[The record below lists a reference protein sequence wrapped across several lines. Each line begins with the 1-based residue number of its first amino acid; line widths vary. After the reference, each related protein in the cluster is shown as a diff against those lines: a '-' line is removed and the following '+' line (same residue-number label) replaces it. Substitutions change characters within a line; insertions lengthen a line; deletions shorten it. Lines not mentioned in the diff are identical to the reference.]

1 MIVVVG
7 ESLVDVSPGP
17 FGTHESVGGSP
28 LNVAVALGR
37 LEVPV
42 LLITEI
48 GNDVPSTQILH
59 HLASADVEVIATPNV
74 DGRTPTATVL
84 VQDEEEDD
92 EESGQDVLYE
102 IDLTW
107 NLPHTELPDCDALHI
122 GSLATV
128 LEPGR
133 DTVLDLVEQAWA
145 RDVFV
150 SYDPNVRAGHLTD
163 HSLPDTWGAQAWGDI
178 ESLAGRAGLVKL
190 SEQDIEFLHPGA
202 DPVQIARSLLTGEA
216 TELVVLTRGAR
227 GATAFTD
234 DLVVHVPGSVVEVVD
249 TVGAGDAFTAAV
261 LAALFETDSFG
272 HFGPGLPRDQARLEA
287 LLVAAAEAAGLNC
300 SRPGAA
306 PPLRS
311 ELPAE
316 WPYHQPL

>member
-7 ESLVDVSPGP
+7 EALIDVADGP
-17 FGTHESVGGSP
+17 DGAHETVGGSP

-42 LLITEI
+42 LLVTET
-48 GNDVPSTQILH
+48 GTDDRAARILA
-59 HLASADVEVIATPNV
+59 HLADSEVELIAAPV
-74 DGRTPTATVL
+74 AGGRTPTSTVVL
-84 VQDEEEDD
+84 DD
-92 EESGQDVLYE
+92 EDPLYE

-163 HSLPDTWGAQAWGDI
+163 HDHDQAWGDI
-178 ESLAGRAGLVKL
+178 ESLANRAQLVKL

-202 DPVQIARSLLTGEA
+202 DPGQIARSLLGGEA
-216 TELVVLTRGAR
+216 TELVILTRGGR
-227 GATAFTD
+227 GATAYTD
-234 DLVVHVPGSVVEVVD
+234 DLVVDVAAEEVEVVD

-272 HFGPGLPRDQARLEA
+272 HFGPGVPSDEERLGA
-287 LLVAAAEAAGLNC
+287 LLRAANEAAGVSC
-300 SRPGAA
+300 ARPGAA
-306 PPLRS
+306 APARS
-311 ELPAE
+311 ELRPG
-316 WPYHQPL
+316 WPG

>member
-7 ESLVDVSPGP
+7 ESLVDISADADGE
-17 FGTHESVGGSP
+17 HETVGGSP

-42 LLITEI
+42 LLVTEL
-48 GNDVPSTQILH
+48 GSDDRAAGILQ
-59 HLASADVEVIATPNV
+59 HLSGSDVEVIAAPISS
-74 DGRTPTATVL
+74 GRTPTSHVFL
-84 VQDEEEDD
+84 DEGAEDD
-92 EESGQDVLYE
+92 QDVLYTV
-102 IDLTW
+102 DLTW
-107 NLPHTELPDCDALHI
+107 NLPHTELPECDALHI

-163 HSLPDTWGAQAWGDI
+163 HDHDQAWGDI
-178 ESLAGRAGLVKL
+178 ESLANRAQLVKL

-202 DPVQIARSLLTGEA
+202 DPDQIARSLLSGEA
-216 TELVVLTRGAR
+216 TELVILTRGGR
-227 GATAFTD
+227 GASAYAD
-234 DLVVHVPGSVVEVVD
+234 DLEVHVPAVQVEVAD

-272 HFGPGLPRDQARLEA
+272 HFGPGVPRDEERMLA
-287 LLVAAAEAAGLNC
+287 LLRAATEAAAFSCA
-300 SRPGAA
+300 RPGAA
-306 PPLRS
+306 SPLRA
-311 ELPAE
+311 ELRPG
-316 WPYHQPL
+316 WPGSTG

>member
-7 ESLVDVSPGP
+7 ESLIDVGAGP
-17 FGTHESVGGSP
+17 DGLNETVGGSP

-42 LLITEI
+42 LLITET
-48 GNDVPSTQILH
+48 GNDERSVRILN
-59 HLASADVEVIATPNV
+59 HLAASEVEVLASPISS
-74 DGRTPTATVL
+74 GRTPTSSVL
-84 VQDEEEDD
+84 LDD
-92 EESGQDVLYE
+92 GTESDQDVLYE

-107 NLPHTELPDCDALHI
+107 DLPHTDLPDCDALHI

-150 SYDPNVRAGHLTD
+150 SYDPNVRAGHLTEHD
-163 HSLPDTWGAQAWGDI
+163 HDQAWGDI
-178 ESLAGRAGLVKL
+178 ESLANRAQLVKL
-190 SEQDIEFLHPGA
+190 SEQDIDFLHPGA
-202 DPVQIARSLLTGEA
+202 DPDQIARSLLTGEA
-216 TELVVLTRGAR
+216 TELVILTRGPR
-227 GATAFTD
+227 GATAFTAEHE
-234 DLVVHVPGSVVEVVD
+234 VSVPSPQVEVID

-272 HFGPGLPRDQARLEA
+272 HFGPGVPSDEPRLEA
-287 LLVAAAEAAGLNC
+287 LLYAATEAAGISC
-300 SRPGAA
+300 ARPGAA
-306 PPLRS
+306 APLRS
-311 ELPAE
+311 ELRAG
-316 WPYHQPL
+316 WPSSQPV

>member
-7 ESLVDVSPGP
+7 ESLIDVGAGP
-17 FGTHESVGGSP
+17 DGPSETVGGSP

-42 LLITEI
+42 LLITET
-48 GNDVPSTQILH
+48 GSDERSTRILN
-59 HLASADVEVIATPNV
+59 HLAASEVEVLAAPISS
-74 DGRTPTATVL
+74 GRTPTSSVVL
-84 VQDEEEDD
+84 DD
-92 EESGQDVLYE
+92 GTEADQDVLYE

-107 NLPHTELPDCDALHI
+107 DLPHTELPDCDALHI

-163 HSLPDTWGAQAWGDI
+163 HDHDQAWGDI
-178 ESLAGRAGLVKL
+178 ESLANRAQLVKL
-190 SEQDIEFLHPGA
+190 SEQDIDFLHPGA
-202 DPVQIARSLLTGEA
+202 DPDQVARSLLTGEA
-216 TELVVLTRGAR
+216 TELVILTRGAR
-227 GATAFTD
+227 GATAYTAD
-234 DLVVHVPGSVVEVVD
+234 HEVSVPGQQVDVVD

-272 HFGPGLPRDQARLEA
+272 HFGPGVPSDERRLEA
-287 LLVAAAEAAGLNC
+287 LLQAAAEAAGFSC
-300 SRPGAA
+300 ARPGAA
-306 PPLRS
+306 APLRA
-311 ELPAE
+311 ELRPGWPA
-316 WPYHQPL
+316 PR